1 MKQDGKR
8 YNDKSNASH
17 CFRRF
22 FSLVGVVTLDS
33 NLRIRNIR
41 ANIRKLIFELKI
53 EFSQYKT

>member
-22 FSLVGVVTLDS
+22 SSLVGVVMLES

-41 ANIRKLIFELKI
+41 ANLRKLIFELEI
-53 EFSQYKT
+53 EFTQHNT

>member
-8 YNDKSNASH
+8 YNDKSNDSH

-22 FSLVGVVTLDS
+22 SSLVGVVTLES

-53 EFSQYKT
+53 EFTQHNT